1 MPGSSDRIALSR
13 LFPLCPPKIL
23 LDVVPP
29 QPGGA
34 PLPPLLGRLCLIMA
48 LLESVD
54 EQTLAILGDWDRYDD
69 QVLKLRLQKVAHNL
83 QVLQKQIA
91 SGSPEAQARH
101 ADQLLDFQDRLA
113 SVQLV
118 IRRKAAEK
126 AKRDATVPSDAAL
139 GDSEKQEILD
149 ELNTL
154 PAADGVRHRGAKMS
168 DADHL
173 AVQDTMQQELSENIL
188 EMVRNIRK
196 NAESFS
202 EKLAA
207 DSGVVD
213 ASGEALNNAT
223 SKMDSVGSKL
233 NKYRRTSALGFW
245 FYIKAALFIV
255 GALIG
260 GMLLVQLMP
269 KW

>member
-1 MPGSSDRIALSR
+1 
-13 LFPLCPPKIL
+13 
-23 LDVVPP
+23 
-29 QPGGA
+29 
-34 PLPPLLGRLCLIMA
+34 MA

-54 EQTLAILGDWDRYDD
+54 EQTLAILGDCDRYDD
-69 QVLKLRLQKVAHNL
+69 QVLQLRLQKVARNF

-91 SGSPEAQARH
+91 SADSAAQARH

-118 IRRKAAEK
+118 IRRKAADKVSKNAE
-126 AKRDATVPSDAAL
+126 TPSESSL
-139 GDSEKQEILD
+139 GSSEKQGLLD
-149 ELNTL
+149 ELNSL
-154 PAADGVRHRGAKMS
+154 PVPDGLRHRGQKMS
-168 DADHL
+168 NADHL

-188 EMVRNIRK
+188 EMVRDIRK
-196 NAESFS
+196 NAEIFS

-213 ASGEALNNAT
+213 ATGDALNKAT

-233 NKYRRTSALGFW
+233 NKYRKTSALGFW
-245 FYIKAALFIV
+245 FYVKATLFIV